1 MKKIFVSM
9 LVLCFFAS
17 PGLAADRIKS
27 PVPSTGLKAPLIKPA
42 PPRKSLSK
50 GVFQDTT
57 VTGVKTEKM
66 LSDRQAK
73 IIVTGQ
79 GLNKVTSAILFLNNR
94 RVTDVTVKRDS
105 GSSAT
110 TLKFM
115 IQSRKAGLKNTGT
128 ARRGNYELR
137 LRAGTKEIK
146 ALTPLAKVTGVARP
160 APQKTAGKGTAP
172 APGKRSPL
180 AIRKKPSRPVAPG
193 SFETRTGSPE
203 SQEGG
208 SGQSTPEP
216 STPSIPDLVITS
228 IVQNPPNPIQ
238 GQSWKFEVTIQNQG
252 TGNAFIPNGY
262 EYMAHNVSGSFNGIQ
277 KGSNLTLTPGQSIT
291 GIQYPGNHTPGTH
304 PVTFKV
310 DPENVVNESN
320 EANNQTTGS
329 YTVTATQGQPD
340 LVITNVTVDP
350 NPTIQGFGV
359 SVTVENQGAGTVNI
373 QGTETTLI
381 STIGTDN
388 ILQKGILSLTPGQS
402 RTFNCYA
409 VRLAAGTFN
418 WTIKVD
424 PDNRVSESNDNNNSQ
439 NISLTIGD
447 GT

>member
-1 MKKIFVSM
+1 MKKIFTSM

-17 PGLAADRIKS
+17 PGFAADRSKS
-27 PVPSTGLKAPLIKPA
+27 PVPSTGLKAPSKTA
-42 PPRKSLSK
+42 VPPRKPLSK
-50 GVFQDTT
+50 GVSQDTK
-57 VTGVKTEKM
+57 VTGVKTVKM

-79 GLNKVTSAILFLNNR
+79 RLNKVTSAILFLNNR

-105 GSSAT
+105 GSSANA
-110 TLKFM
+110 LKFT
-115 IQSRKAGLKNTGT
+115 IQSQKTRLKNTGT

-137 LRAGTKEIK
+137 LRAGTKELK

-160 APQKTAGKGTAP
+160 PRQQTTGKSTAP

-180 AIRKKPSRPVAPG
+180 VVGKKPSKPMAIG
-193 SFETRTGSPE
+193 SFKPRTGSPE
-203 SQEGG
+203 GQESG
-208 SGQSTPEP
+208 SEQSTPEP
-216 STPSIPDLVITS
+216 STPSVPDLVITN

-277 KGSNLTLTPGQSIT
+277 KGSNLTLAPGQSIT
-291 GIQYPGNHTPGTH
+291 GIQYPGNYTPGTH

-388 ILQKGILSLTPGQS
+388 ILQKGILSLAPGQS
-402 RTFNCYA
+402 RTIITDA
-409 VRLAAGTFN
+409 VRLNPGTFN

-424 PDNRVSESNDNNNSQ
+424 PDNRVSESNDNNNTQ
-439 NISLTIGD
+439 VISLTIGD